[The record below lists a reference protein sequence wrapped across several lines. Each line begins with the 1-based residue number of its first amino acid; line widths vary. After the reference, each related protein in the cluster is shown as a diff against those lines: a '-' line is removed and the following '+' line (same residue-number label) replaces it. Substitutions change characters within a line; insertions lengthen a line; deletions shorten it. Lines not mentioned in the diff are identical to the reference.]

1 MALSALFGLSTGGI
15 SGLLA
20 LWHVWRTGRNAP
32 INSEASGDIIVLGL
46 KPKESGISRA
56 FEIRLARAASLP
68 ADKRMFILGGVTGPM
83 PQSEAE
89 QAANWLGTQGV
100 ASDRFVLEEKSVNT
114 RENFAFLKPHLPPGD
129 NQQHILVTSR
139 LHLARSLRLG
149 RGFGYRLTP
158 CGAEKQ
164 LRLKGKM
171 WLWLFREAIFFHWL
185 VVWQL
190 CRPSKF
196 R

>member
-1 MALSALFGLSTGGI
+1 MLSAMLGLSTAGI
-15 SGLLA
+15 SGLFA

-32 INSEASGDIIVLGL
+32 VNPDASGEIIVLGL
-46 KPKESGISRA
+46 KPRANGITRA

-68 ADKRMFILGGVTGPM
+68 TDKGIFILGGVTGPM
-83 PQSEAE
+83 PTSEAA
-89 QAANWLGTQGV
+89 QAANWLRARGV
-100 ASDRFVLEEKSVNT
+100 TSGRLVLEEESVNT
-114 RENFAFLKPHLPPGD
+114 RENFAFLKPLLPLGD
-129 NQQHILVTSR
+129 NRQHILVTSR

-149 RGFGYRLTP
+149 RGFGYLLEP

-171 WLWLFREAIFFHWL
+171 WLWLFREAIYFHWL

-190 CRPSKF
+190 CRPGKF